1 LLNVQADEERRELIH
16 QVGKQR
22 VDAAQALQ

>member
-1 LLNVQADEERRELIH
+1 LANVPADEKRRELIH